1 VSDTSIQAL
10 DDGRY
15 TISGPMT
22 FSTAASLLRQSR
34 QAFGER
40 AGREPIELD
49 LAQVTSADS
58 AGLALLIEWASWT
71 RRGSAG
77 IRFLHMPEQLCA
89 IARLSEAED
98 LLTLEEAPD
107 LAEGTTDS

>member
-1 VSDTSIQAL
+1 MSETHIQVL
-10 DDGRY
+10 QDGRY
-15 TISGPMT
+15 AISGPMT
-22 FSTAASLLRQSR
+22 FGTAAEILRQSQHAFR
-34 QAFGER
+34 QR

-71 RRGSAG
+71 RAGTAG
-77 IRFLHMPEQLCA
+77 IRFLHMPEQLRA

-98 LLTLEEAPD
+98 LLTPEEAPD
-107 LAEGTTDS
+107 LG